1 MLTQLEGNL
10 AMKVSE
16 FISYGRQSIDEDDI
30 NAVIDTLRSSF
41 LTQGPKIEEFE
52 RAVAEYVGVKYA
64 VSFSNGTAA
73 LHGACYAAGI
83 GEGDEVITT
92 PITFAASANCVRYV
106 GGTVVFAD
114 IDSKTYNIDPI
125 DIEKKITAKT
135 KAIIPVDFT
144 GQPADIDAINHIAK
158 KHNLIVIEDGAHSL
172 GANYKGSKVGARA
185 DMTMFS
191 FHPVKPI
198 TTGEGGIIVTS
209 NETYYKKLIKFRSH
223 GIERTTYGDS
233 QGGWYYE
240 MTD

>member
-125 DIEKKITAKT
+125 DIEKKITAKQ
-135 KAIIPVDFT
+135 KQLSLLILQ
-144 GQPADIDAINHIAK
+144 G
-158 KHNLIVIEDGAHSL
+158 NLQILMLS
-172 GANYKGSKVGARA
+172 
-185 DMTMFS
+185 
-191 FHPVKPI
+191 I
-198 TTGEGGIIVTS
+198 TLLKT
-209 NETYYKKLIKFRSH
+209 
-223 GIERTTYGDS
+223 
-233 QGGWYYE
+233 
-240 MTD
+240 